1 MARTLEIWK
10 GLGHTAQ
17 RSDRAE
23 LRVGWVTESGLM
35 SSTVAI
41 VNHNL
46 IVTGEFELP
55 DAYKPR
61 WFAVHTRS
69 RHEKSASELLRRKDI
84 ETFLPLYHSTR
95 RWQNGDHEVH
105 LPLFPGYTFVR
116 MALRDRLDVL
126 KVPGVVGLVGIRRT
140 AVPLDDPEI
149 EGLRL
154 ALAAGVNVAPH
165 PYLIVGRRVR
175 ITAGPL
181 NGHEGI
187 LVRRRGALRVVLS
200 IDLIQRSVLVDLDAS
215 ELEPAY

>member
-1 MARTLEIWK
+1 MSEGT
-10 GLGHTAQ
+10 GLI
-17 RSDRAE
+17 
-23 LRVGWVTESGLM
+23 SG
-35 SSTVAI
+35 AI
-41 VNHNL
+41 ANQNL
-46 IVTGEFELP
+46 FATGEFELP
-55 DAYKPR
+55 DACKPR
-61 WFAVHTRS
+61 WFVVHTRS

-116 MALRDRLDVL
+116 MALRDRLEVL
-126 KVPGVVGLVGIRRT
+126 KVPGVVRLVGVRHT
-140 AVPLDDPEI
+140 AVPLDDAEV
-149 EGLRL
+149 EGLRQ
-154 ALAAGVNVAPH
+154 ALAAGVSVAPH

-181 NGHEGI
+181 TGREGI
-187 LVRRRGALRVVLS
+187 LVRRRGALRMVLS